1 MISSVTVTK
10 FDTVRIVAVG
20 VCAFPVEF
28 KAHSRAA
35 LSKNVLIE
43 YFIPP
48 SLGISDQLCLVRR
61 CLGRFI
67 ILPST
72 RQPRAILGA
81 DRASLPDRVQW
92 GAAMPAHR
100 CFPART
106 ATNPGLRGTRL
117 RADCRSAGLWLRV
130 PTHRK
135 RRASL
140 GGELMMS
147 KPARAF
153 VI

>member
-20 VCAFPVEF
+20 VCAFPVEL

-35 LSKNVLIE
+35 LSRDFLIK
-43 YFIPP
+43 YLIVP

-72 RQPRAILGA
+72 RQPRAILGT

-92 GAAMPAHR
+92 GRGHAA
-100 CFPART
+100 
-106 ATNPGLRGTRL
+106 
-117 RADCRSAGLWLRV
+117 
-130 PTHRK
+130 
-135 RRASL
+135 RRHDSDAETSSN
-140 GGELMMS
+140 EIQ
-147 KPARAF
+147 PR
-153 VI
+153 